1 MHMGVLK
8 SQHTPL
14 AMQFDQHGS
23 NIGHHIAMLFASQF
37 NNLPAGEVLVVR
49 SNSLIARCA
58 QDSLMRLVAEKTAP
72 VTRSLQP

>member
-37 NNLPAGEVLVVR
+37 RNLGAGVVVVR

-72 VTRSLQP
+72 VTRTFQP